1 MSPDELVDFS
11 GVPLRVNIYEGVAE
25 KYTSPWSRRGGYH
38 AREALLD
45 LMPRISLERIGDI
58 VDATPGI
65 SDTRRAFYK
74 MMAEVRYR
82 VVLMPAYKLALRERP
97 EQGL

>member
-1 MSPDELVDFS
+1 M
-11 GVPLRVNIYEGVAE
+11 
-25 KYTSPWSRRGGYH
+25 
-38 AREALLD
+38 
-45 LMPRISLERIGDI
+45 MPRISLERIGDI

-74 MMAEVRYR
+74 MMVEVRYR
-82 VVLMPAYKLALRERP
+82 VVLTPAYKLALREHP